1 MKKLHFKR
9 ILAAT
14 MAALL
19 FMSSFAVLP
28 VIAKNATSV
37 SGTQVTEIVFGEIFT
52 DADKGTTFGG
62 NLYLEKSMGP
72 AYFDGVRNGDY
83 FEFDINVE
91 TAGSY
96 DLCFSFG
103 WLDKTGTYNI
113 SVDGGEPIRLLN
125 TVTGRGWRTWCDTS
139 SVKVELAQGKH
150 TVRVTMGCDGPNL

>member
-52 DADKGTTFGG
+52 DADK
-62 NLYLEKSMGP
+62 
-72 AYFDGVRNGDY
+72 
-83 FEFDINVE
+83 
-91 TAGSY
+91 
-96 DLCFSFG
+96 
-103 WLDKTGTYNI
+103 
-113 SVDGGEPIRLLN
+113 
-125 TVTGRGWRTWCDTS
+125 
-139 SVKVELAQGKH
+139 
-150 TVRVTMGCDGPNL
+150 